1 MNYSLIVNKDNRE
14 ELRKSLFE
22 NINNNNL
29 SDFLVFLKE
38 NDYEELFQ
46 FFYKVKSNLIDIYI
60 NKSPIVFNIS
70 DDKYINITGESGS
83 GKSTYV
89 LNNLNTDDYQIVET
103 DVLFDENRKEDE
115 FINHLRKIIFDKYK
129 TADYPGKNNLKINID
144 HFNEVLEIIMNE
156 SKNINKTVVIDSG
169 QFRHL
174 LRYDLLKGKMIIM
187 RTSIKESLRRA
198 FNRFMAKRPD
208 ATKEEIEAHHL
219 KKSVAYESHKK
230 LNNVI
235 IKCFILYEF

>member
-1 MNYSLIVNKDNRE
+1 
-14 ELRKSLFE
+14 
-22 NINNNNL
+22 
-29 SDFLVFLKE
+29 
-38 NDYEELFQ
+38 
-46 FFYKVKSNLIDIYI
+46 
-60 NKSPIVFNIS
+60 
-70 DDKYINITGESGS
+70 
-83 GKSTYV
+83 
-89 LNNLNTDDYQIVET
+89 
-103 DVLFDENRKEDE
+103 
-115 FINHLRKIIFDKYK
+115 
-129 TADYPGKNNLKINID
+129 
-144 HFNEVLEIIMNE
+144 MNE

-198 FNRFMAKRPD
+198 FNRFIEKKPD
-208 ATKEEIEAHHL
+208 ATKEEIDAHHL